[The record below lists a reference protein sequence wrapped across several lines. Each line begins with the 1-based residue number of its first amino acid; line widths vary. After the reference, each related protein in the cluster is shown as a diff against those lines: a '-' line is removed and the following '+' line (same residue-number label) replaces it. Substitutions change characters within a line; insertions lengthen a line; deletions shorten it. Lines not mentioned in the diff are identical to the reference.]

1 MQHIPNRKKQICKNT
16 KMQLT
21 KYKKNYK
28 RKSNSIVKVNKL
40 LNNFKILQHKKHI
53 KSKNIEKLYKMW
65 K

>member
-1 MQHIPNRKKQICKNT
+1 
-16 KMQLT
+16 MQLT